1 MKKLSRTGALIVIA
15 TFVSLC
21 ARSQPPIDPQTA
33 ALMKKAEELERGL
46 AELKAELARRG
57 AVSTSDST
65 AVSIPVPEPPAM
77 PQPAN
82 EGRTLG
88 PLQLRG
94 FSDLGFGRA
103 LFEKM
108 PPAGLHGSSHSF
120 TIGDFD
126 LFATSQI
133 TDRLSFLGEMLITSD
148 FTNAFAAELDRL
160 LLTYKVNEYFRIS
173 AGKYNTAIGF
183 YSNQFHRARFFQT
196 ATGRPMLFA
205 DEDNGGILPVHGIGV
220 TATGKIPSGG
230 LGLHW
235 VAEVANGRGAH
246 GAEPAPVQ
254 NFVDENNGKA
264 FNLAIYAR
272 PDRLHG
278 FQTGASFYRDVLYPE
293 GAGRLRQSIFSGYA
307 AFVSPHTELLAEGV
321 LLRHSDLAVLRTF
334 NTVSWY
340 VQASRKAGPLRP
352 YARYEYQNTPKE
364 DPLFHD
370 LGRRNGPSAGIRFDL
385 SAYAALKLQFGRLS
399 LRNGMSTNTAHAQV
413 AFAF

>member
-1 MKKLSRTGALIVIA
+1 
-15 TFVSLC
+15 
-21 ARSQPPIDPQTA
+21 
-33 ALMKKAEELERGL
+33 MKKAEDLERGL

-57 AVSTSDST
+57 AVSSSA
-65 AVSIPVPEPPAM
+65 AVSTVSTPIPEAPAV
-77 PQPAN
+77 ALAGN
-82 EGRTLG
+82 EGHSLG

-108 PPAGLHGSSHSF
+108 PPDGLHGSSNSF

-126 LFATSQI
+126 LFATAQI
-133 TDRLSFLGEMLITSD
+133 TDRLSFLSEMLITSD
-148 FTNAFAAELDRL
+148 FTNEFAAELDRL
-160 LLTYKVNEYFRIS
+160 LLIYKVNDYFRIS

-183 YSNQFHRARFFQT
+183 YPNQFHRARFFQT

-205 DEDNGGILPVHGIGV
+205 DEDNGGILPVHSVGV

-235 VAEVANGRGAH
+235 VAELANGRGSQ
-246 GAEPAPVQ
+246 GAEPSPTQ

-264 FNLAIYAR
+264 FNLAIYAK
-272 PDRLHG
+272 PDGLHG
-278 FQTGASFYRDVLYPE
+278 FQTGASFYRDVLHPE
-293 GAGRLRQSIFSGYA
+293 AISHMRQSIFSGYA
-307 AFVSPHTELLAEGV
+307 AFVSPRTELLAEAV
-321 LLRHSDLAVLRTF
+321 LLQHANLDAPQTF
-334 NTVSWY
+334 NTFSWY

-352 YARYEYQNTPKE
+352 YARYEYQNTPKS
-364 DPLFHD
+364 DPLFHE

-385 SAYAALKLQFGRLS
+385 SSYAALKLQFGRLS
-399 LRNGMSTNTAHAQV
+399 LRNGMATNAAHAQV